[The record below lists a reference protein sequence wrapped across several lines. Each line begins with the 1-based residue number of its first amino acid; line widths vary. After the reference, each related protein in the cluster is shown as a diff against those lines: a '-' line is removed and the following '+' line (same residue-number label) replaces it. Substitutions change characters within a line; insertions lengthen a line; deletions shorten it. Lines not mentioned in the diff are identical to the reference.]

1 MKLRNWIRK
10 IKSRKGESL
19 AEVLIALLVSVLGLV
34 LLASMITTSVNIV
47 TKSKKSMKEY
57 NDAEKN
63 LISQSG
69 SSGTGKIVIE
79 GGKKLTSDLSDQVT
93 VNYYSNDLEGNRTI
107 YTYKVPAPYVGGGD

>member
-47 TKSKKSMKEY
+47 TKSKKSMEEY
-57 NDAEKN
+57 ITAENN

-69 SSGTGKIVIE
+69 TSGEGKIVIE
-79 GGKKLTSDLSDQVT
+79 GGKKLTSDLSDKVP

-107 YTYKVPAPYVGGGD
+107 YTYKVPDPNVGGGD